1 MRWLVTTSVRLRFV
15 VVALSAI
22 LAVVGARGARDAPF
36 DVFPEF
42 APPLIEIQTEA
53 PGLSTSDVESLV
65 SVPLESALHG
75 VPGLTTVRSKSVLGL
90 SSVVLLLREGSNVM
104 EARQVVQERVARAA
118 AALPSAASRPV
129 VMPPLSSL
137 SRVMKVGLT
146 SKTLSQVE
154 LTSLTRW
161 TIKPRLLAV
170 PGVANVAIWGQ
181 RDRQLHVLVDPRR
194 LQASAVTVED
204 VVKAAGDAT
213 AVGAGGFLD
222 LPNQRLAIS
231 HVSPVHGAADL
242 ARMPLSSRNGS
253 TLRIGDVADVVEGT
267 PPPIGDAVIGSG
279 DGLMLIV
286 EKQPGA
292 NTLSVT
298 QGVERMLEELK
309 PGLGEVSIDPL
320 IFRPATFIEMS
331 LHNLGIS
338 MLMGAVLVVIVVIA
352 FLYEWRS
359 ALVTI
364 VAMPL
369 SLLAAVW
376 LLTWRGGTLD
386 TMALAGLIIALGV
399 VVDDAIIDVENIAR
413 RLRLNASAEAPRP
426 ADEVVVDASLEVRS
440 SVVYGS
446 LIVMLVFVPVFF
458 LPGLA
463 GSFFRPLAL
472 AYVLAVLASLAVAL
486 IVTPALAML
495 LMPGARQTDD
505 PPLVAL
511 SRRSYARRLA
521 PFLGRP
527 RRALGIVAAAVVAG
541 ALLVPLLGEEFLPNF
556 REYDFLMHWV
566 EKPGTSLPAM
576 KRITVRAAEE
586 LLSIPGVS
594 HHGAHIGRA
603 EAADEVVGVNFTEL
617 WIAMDPNV
625 DYDATVAR
633 AQAVVDGY
641 PGLQR
646 DLLTYLRERVKE
658 VLSGTSASIVVRV
671 FGPNLETL
679 RVQAATIGATLSTI
693 EGVSDLKVQAQVL
706 VPQLEVRYRPEAA
719 LLGVTPGDVRR
730 AAATLVQGRKVGE
743 IYDEQRVFD
752 VVVRGTPDV
761 RRDPQAVRTMAIQ
774 TPGTGVVPLHAL
786 ADVQIAPTPNEITR
800 EGASRRIDVTCNV
813 RGRALG
819 DVASDV
825 TAALAATAFPAGY
838 HAELLGEYA
847 ARQASRDRL
856 LALAGLS
863 LLGIFILLY
872 IDFGSARLAWLVF
885 ATLPFALI
893 GGVLA
898 ALVTGGVL
906 SLGSLVGFVTVLGIA
921 ARNGIMLISHYRHLE
936 DVERVPFDRGL
947 IARGAEERLAPI
959 LMTAFVTGLALLPVA
974 LSGARAGHEIEH
986 PMAVVILG
994 GLLTSTVLNL
1004 FLLPVLYERYA
1015 PPADAARQPSVS
1027 ASRA

>member
-15 VVALSAI
+15 VLVLSAMLSVI
-22 LAVVGARGARDAPF
+22 WLRAAREVPF

-53 PGLSTSDVESLV
+53 PGLSTSEVESLV
-65 SVPLESALHG
+65 SVPVESVLHG
-75 VPGLTTVRSKSVLGL
+75 VPGLTTIRSKSVLGL
-90 SSVVLLLREGSNVM
+90 SSVVLLLREGANVM

-118 AALPSAASRPV
+118 AALPSAAARPV

-137 SRVMKVGLT
+137 SRVMKVGLSSNT
-146 SKTLSQVE
+146 VSQVD
-154 LTSLTRW
+154 LTTLTRW
-161 TIKPRLLAV
+161 TIKPRLMAV

-181 RDRQLHVLVDPRR
+181 RDRQIQVLVDPRR
-194 LQASAVTVED
+194 LQASGVTVED
-204 VVKAAGDAT
+204 VAKAAGDAT

-231 HVSPVHGAADL
+231 HVPSVQSAADL
-242 ARMPLSSRNGS
+242 ARMPIASRDGS
-253 TLRIGDVADVVEGT
+253 TILIGDVADVVEGT
-267 PPPIGDAVIGSG
+267 PPPIGDAVIGKG

-298 QGVERMLEELK
+298 RGVERMLDQLK
-309 PGLGEVSIDPL
+309 PGLGEVSIDSL

-338 MLMGAVLVVIVVIA
+338 MLIGAVLVVIVIIA

-413 RLRLNASAEAPRP
+413 RLRLNAASPEPKPAEA
-426 ADEVVVDASLEVRS
+426 VVVDASLEVRS

-446 LIVMLVFVPVFF
+446 LIVMLVFIPVFF
-458 LPGLA
+458 LPGLS

-486 IVTPALAML
+486 TVTPALAML
-495 LMPGARQTDD
+495 LMTGATRTDD
-505 PPLVAL
+505 PPVVVR
-511 SRRSYARRLA
+511 SRRRYARMLT
-521 PFLGRP
+521 PFLGRS
-527 RRALGIVAAAVVAG
+527 RRAVGIVAATVVAG

-586 LLSIPGVS
+586 LLAIPGVN

-617 WIAMDPNV
+617 WISMDRDV
-625 DYDATVAR
+625 DYDATVAK
-633 AQAVVDGY
+633 AQAIVDGY

-658 VLSGTSASIVVRV
+658 VLSGASASIVVRV
-671 FGPNLETL
+671 FGPDLETL
-679 RVQAATIGATLSTI
+679 QGQATTIGGLLSKV
-693 EGVSDLKVQAQVL
+693 EGVSDLKVQAQGR
-706 VPQLEVRYRPEAA
+706 VPQLEIRYRSDAA
-719 LLGVTPGDVRR
+719 LLGVSPGDVRR

-743 IYDEQRVFD
+743 MYDEQRVFD

-761 RRDPQAVRTMAIQ
+761 RRNPDAVRAMAIQ
-774 TPGTGVVPLHAL
+774 TPGRGAVPLSAL

-819 DVASDV
+819 DVATDV
-825 TAALAATAFPAGY
+825 KTALAGITFPTGY

-847 ARQASRDRL
+847 ARQESRNRL
-856 LALAGLS
+856 LALAGFS
-863 LLGIFILLY
+863 LIGIFMLLY

-898 ALVTGGVL
+898 ALFTGGVL

-936 DVERVPFDRGL
+936 TVEGARFDRRL
-947 IARGAEERLAPI
+947 ITVGAEERLAPI
-959 LMTAFVTGLALLPVA
+959 LMTALVTGLALLPVA
-974 LSGARAGHEIEH
+974 LSSSKAGHEIEH

-994 GLLTSTVLNL
+994 GLFTSTLLNL

-1015 PPADAARQPSVS
+1015 RPGAAPPETTTTAAR
-1027 ASRA
+1027 